1 MARILVVDD
10 DPDFV
15 ASMRDCLEQAG
26 HAISSASDRGG
37 GMRLVGESDVDLL
50 ILDIM
55 MEEPDDGLVMA
66 QDLRKG
72 GFKRP
77 ILMMSSI
84 SKVTGLPYGKDESV
98 TPVDDFVEKPVKP
111 EVLLEK
117 VGTLLRGPRR
127 GDASC

>member
-15 ASMRDCLEQAG
+15 ESMRDCLEQAG
-26 HAISSASDRGG
+26 HVISSASDRRE
-37 GMRLVGESDVDLL
+37 GMRLAEQGNTDLL
-50 ILDIM
+50 ILDVM

-66 QDLRKG
+66 QELRKS
-72 GFKRP
+72 GFQRP

-84 SKVTGLPYGKDESV
+84 SKVTGLPYGKDAAV

-111 EVLLEK
+111 EVLLERI
-117 VGTLLRGPRR
+117 GTVLKSR
-127 GDASC
+127 A